1 MKRTFNIT
9 GSLRSRMALL
19 FGLIVL
25 IGCLLL
31 SYVSVNRAGS
41 ALETEAIGAMLKV
54 AKQVAETQDSRIQ
67 ARIYVVEALAA
78 RNVIRGVQ
86 GDREATLE
94 EKMKALLD
102 EQKRTES
109 LGFKRF
115 GIIDKAGNA
124 VYSDG
129 STANLADRDY
139 FKAALGG
146 KSFVS
151 SSIVSKVDK
160 SVVFIYATPIR
171 HYATNEIIGVL
182 TGTVD
187 GAKFS
192 ELVSSVNYG
201 RTGYAFAVDSTGK
214 TIAHKDTERVIAQE
228 NLIEL
233 AKSNSALASLADI
246 VSRMAGGEEGI
257 GRYTFEGVENIVAYA
272 PIKTTGWSI
281 AVTAPKAEVLERVA
295 SLKWAV
301 LVISVIIILVA
312 LVLTF
317 VIAGTIS
324 SPVKAAADMLKDIAQ
339 GEGDLTRR
347 LKVSTNDEVGELA
360 NWFNIFIGK
369 LQDILRNVAESA
381 TQVASTS
388 EELSASAEESAKAV
402 EQISETVQQ
411 VASGAQE
418 QSTSAANTASSVT
431 QLTQAVNQVAKG
443 AESQVQSIHG
453 ASELVA
459 SMRKSLDETLDVL
472 QTVGSSVQ
480 GNAES
485 ATKGSDSVR
494 DVVSSM
500 ERIRT
505 TTGNVAERI
514 GELNDHSQE
523 IGRILEVIDDIAE
536 QTNLL
541 ALNAAIEAARAGEH
555 GRGFAVV
562 ADEVRKLAERSSR
575 ETKAIADLIGRVK
588 QATEKAVEAID
599 SGRKEVEA
607 GSVIAQEAGRALEEI
622 LASANQTQKL
632 VGDLISSSRA
642 LKDASLNVEKAIAE
656 VVSVAEE
663 NTAATEEM
671 AASIEEM
678 KKAIDNVAAVSEESA
693 AAVEEVSASTEEV
706 NASIQEMSASAES
719 LAEMAQKLQELV
731 AKFKV

>member
-1 MKRTFNIT
+1 RRHVLQHIISSSEEEFRQYESNLQADKDLFEADLKSLGTLLLTDEGKRTYSAIEKDWQEYI
-9 GSLRSRMALL
+9 RMADETISLSKQMRKDEAL
-19 FGLIVL
+19 QLARGRTKEAGDNLVKSLDEIISQVESHSNSVVL
-25 IGCLLL
+25 
-31 SYVSVNRAGS
+31 A
-41 ALETEAIGAMLKV
+41 AKATEA
-54 AKQVAETQDSRIQ
+54 
-67 ARIYVVEALAA
+67 AA
-78 RNVIRGVQ
+78 RNTVIVIVIVSTVLGLLM
-86 GDREATLE
+86 GLFIA
-94 EKMKALLD
+94 KAISD
-102 EQKRTES
+102 PIQK
-109 LGFKRF
+109 LV
-115 GIIDKAGNA
+115 A
-124 VYSDG
+124 V
-129 STANLADRDY
+129 AQ
-139 FKAALGG
+139 KAA
-146 KSFVS
+146 
-151 SSIVSKVDK
+151 
-160 SVVFIYATPIR
+160 
-171 HYATNEIIGVL
+171 H
-182 TGTVD
+182 
-187 GAKFS
+187 
-192 ELVSSVNYG
+192 
-201 RTGYAFAVDSTGK
+201 
-214 TIAHKDTERVIAQE
+214 
-228 NLIEL
+228 
-233 AKSNSALASLADI
+233 
-246 VSRMAGGEEGI
+246 
-257 GRYTFEGVENIVAYA
+257 
-272 PIKTTGWSI
+272 
-281 AVTAPKAEVLERVA
+281 
-295 SLKWAV
+295 
-301 LVISVIIILVA
+301 
-312 LVLTF
+312 
-317 VIAGTIS
+317 
-324 SPVKAAADMLKDIAQ
+324 
-339 GEGDLTRR
+339 GDLTEEVHAR
-347 LKVSTNDEVGELA
+347 STDEIGILTRSFGDMMTSLRTLIGEVT
-360 NWFNIFIGK
+360 N
-369 LQDILRNVAESA
+369 SA
-381 TQVASTS
+381 QQVASTS

-402 EQISETVQQ
+402 QQISETVQQ

-418 QSTSAANTASSVT
+418 QSTSATNTASSVT

-443 AESQVQSIHG
+443 AESQVHSIHG

-505 TTGNVAERI
+505 ATGNVAERI

-607 GSVIAQEAGRALEEI
+607 GSVIAREAGKALEDI
-622 LASANQTQKL
+622 LASANQAQKL

-678 KKAIDNVAAVSEESA
+678 KKAIDNVAAVSEQSA

-731 AKFKV
+731 ARFKV